1 MWEWALS
8 VPRLWEWALSVPGP
22 QLRDDGCAQM
32 RLEGADH
39 RGSLSALAV
48 GLHFWGEKGQKGAV
62 AQPARRVWLCVLG
75 VTAGGTG
82 IGITH
87 VVLWGCSMG
96 HPQLTK
102 GRDHLHPTAAGTQG
116 LLGSVECLEPWEEE
130 IWEHCLGCSLTAE
143 VLRMP
148 QGKSAP
154 VNPWHSCPDPS

>member
-8 VPRLWEWALSVPGP
+8 VPGL
-22 QLRDDGCAQM
+22 QLRHDGCAQM

-102 GRDHLHPTAAGTQG
+102 GRDPITFTPL
-116 LLGSVECLEPWEEE
+116 LLGLRASWALWSVWSLEKRKSGSIVW
-130 IWEHCLGCSLTAE
+130 A
-143 VLRMP
+143 VLSRL
-148 QGKSAP
+148 KS
-154 VNPWHSCPDPS
+154 